1 MQSETSR
8 ELKRS
13 AILQAASKLFAERRF
28 DEVKLDEIAA
38 SGGVGKGTLY
48 LYFNNKEDIFA
59 QIAIDGID
67 EMTAR
72 ILAIAAMKSLYK
84 ERLFLFAN
92 EFTAFLAKRHGVT
105 RMMNQVQSDPVDK
118 TFRKHH
124 NGMIAAIH
132 ELLQKGMDE
141 GALRNDFK
149 VAELR
154 CFLVG
159 PILLKV
165 RRAARVG
172 EIIELN
178 ALLELFWAGAA
189 AKIYK
194 EHHE

>member
-1 MQSETSR
+1 M
-8 ELKRS
+8 KRS
-13 AILQAASKLFAERRF
+13 AILQAAARLFEGRRF

-38 SGGVGKGTLY
+38 SVGIGKGTLY
-48 LYFNNKEDIFA
+48 LYFKNKEDLFA

-72 ILAIAAMKSLYK
+72 ILAIAAMNSPYK
-84 ERLFLFAN
+84 ERLFLFAH
-92 EFTAFLAKRHGVT
+92 EFTAFLTKRHGVT
-105 RMMNQVQSDPVDK
+105 RMMNQVQSDPVGK
-118 TFRKHH
+118 TFRTHH
-124 NGMIAAIH
+124 NRMIEAIH

-154 CFLVG
+154 CVLVG

-178 ALLELFWAGAA
+178 ALLIFFWAGAA
-189 AKIYK
+189 AQ
-194 EHHE
+194 